1 MQLDPVEVDAVARGI
16 ATAVA
21 PENGLTTM
29 QASLLRAVTLALTD
43 VDIDYRELPPLGADE
58 LAEILRQHDLAYR
71 HRIVHHMVLG
81 ELVLRPL
88 PDEVARRVETYAAAL
103 GVEDD
108 FVRVARRY
116 AEGRFGLAWA
126 DLRRSGFTDRWQP
139 ECHDTLYTQ
148 ARFDDP
154 FDDGVIDDDLARRWR
169 AFATYPA
176 GTLGRSIWEM
186 YEMRGFNVPGSP
198 KSVSAY
204 LAQHDFVH
212 VIADYGTQL
221 EGELEVFTLIG
232 RADPDPR
239 GFAWL
244 ATVVGLFE
252 TGYVHQ
258 QGFFQIDVRDR
269 HLEIAGMT
277 DRIADALLRGKA
289 VAENF
294 GTDLL
299 SVDYHAIAD
308 RSLEDVRAILH
319 MRAKSPAAIAAGS
332 PGILDPE
339 GMSANQ
345 RAVYEAQASRRE
357 SGA

>member
-1 MQLDPVEVDAVARGI
+1 MPLDVLEVEGVARGI
-16 ATAVA
+16 ATAVSPA
-21 PENGLTTM
+21 GGLTST

-43 VDIDYRELPPLGADE
+43 LDVDYRRLEPLASSDLADL
-58 LAEILRQHDLAYR
+58 LAGHDLAYR

-88 PDEVARRVETYAAAL
+88 PDDVARRVEEYAAAL
-103 GVEDD
+103 GIEDD

-116 AEGRFGLAWA
+116 AEGRFGLAWT
-126 DLRRSGFTDRWQP
+126 DLRRSGFTDRWDP
-139 ECHDTLYTQ
+139 EHHETLYTQ
-148 ARFDDP
+148 ARFGDP
-154 FDDGVIDDDLARRWR
+154 FAPGVIDDDLARRWF
-169 AFATYPA
+169 AFESLAN

-186 YEMRGFNVPGSP
+186 YETRGFNFPGTP

-212 VIADYGTQL
+212 VVADYGTQL

-244 ATVVGLFE
+244 ATFVGLFE

-258 QGFFQIDVRDR
+258 QGFFEIDVRER
-269 HLEIAGMT
+269 HLATEGMT
-277 DRIADALLRGKA
+277 DRMADALLRGKA

-299 SVDYHAIAD
+299 SVDYHAVAD
-308 RSLEDVRAILH
+308 RPLEEVRAMLH
-319 MRAKSPAAIAAGS
+319 VPPKGSSAVAAGS
-332 PGILDPE
+332 PGIKDRD
-339 GMSANQ
+339 GMSESQ
-345 RAVYEAQASRRE
+345 RVHCDAYLLQQKPL
-357 SGA
+357 

>member
-1 MQLDPVEVDAVARGI
+1 
-16 ATAVA
+16 
-21 PENGLTTM
+21 
-29 QASLLRAVTLALTD
+29 
-43 VDIDYRELPPLGADE
+43 
-58 LAEILRQHDLAYR
+58 
-71 HRIVHHMVLG
+71 MVLG

-88 PDEVARRVETYAAAL
+88 PDEVARRVEAYAAAL
-103 GVEDD
+103 GIEDD

-116 AEGRFGLAWA
+116 AEGRFGLAWT
-126 DLRRSGFTDRWQP
+126 DLRRSGFTDHWDP
-139 ECHDTLYTQ
+139 ERHNTLYTQ
-148 ARFDDP
+148 ARFEDP
-154 FDDGVIDDDLARRWR
+154 FDSGVIDEELARRWG
-169 AFATYPA
+169 AFEAYPS
-176 GTLGRSIWEM
+176 GSLGRSIWEM
-186 YEMRGFNVPGSP
+186 YEMRGFNFPGSP

-212 VIADYGTQL
+212 VIADYGTHL

-269 HLEIAGMT
+269 HLQTAGMT
-277 DRIADALLRGKA
+277 DRMADALLRGKA
-289 VAENF
+289 VAEHF

-308 RSLEDVRAILH
+308 RPLEDVRAMLSVPP
-319 MRAKSPAAIAAGS
+319 KGPAAIAAGS
-332 PGILDPE
+332 PGLNDPR
-339 GMSANQ
+339 GMSASQ
-345 RAVYEAQASRRE
+345 RATYESHGRQQIAE
-357 SGA
+357 PGG

>member
-1 MQLDPVEVDAVARGI
+1 MQSDLVEVRGVARGI
-16 ATAVA
+16 ATAVSPA
-21 PENGLTTM
+21 NGLTET

-43 VDIDYRELPPLGADE
+43 VDVDYRELAPLGPDE
-58 LAEILRQHDLAYR
+58 LADLLGHRDLAYR

-88 PDEVARRVETYAAAL
+88 PDEVARRVEKYAAAL
-103 GVEDD
+103 GIEDD

-116 AEGRFGLAWA
+116 AEGRFGLAWT
-126 DLRRSGFTDRWQP
+126 DLRRSGFTERWEP
-139 ECHDTLYTQ
+139 EHHETLYTQ

-154 FDDGVIDDDLARRWR
+154 FDSGLIDDDLARRWR
-169 AFATYPA
+169 AFETYPA
-176 GTLGRSIWEM
+176 GSLGRTISQM
-186 YEMRGFNVPGSP
+186 YEMRGFNFPGTP
-198 KSVSAY
+198 QSVSAY

-269 HLEIAGMT
+269 HLETAGMT
-277 DRIADALLRGKA
+277 DRMADALLRGKA

-308 RSLEDVRAILH
+308 RPLEEVRALLH
-319 MRAKSPAAIAAGS
+319 MPPKGAAAIAAGS
-332 PGILDPE
+332 PGIIDPE

-345 RAVYEAQASRRE
+345 RAIYEAQGSQPQQ
-357 SGA
+357 S